1 MRILIY
7 IFILFFWIGTVDAQL
22 TINGK
27 ISTVATT
34 YVNTN
39 GKVGSGEGLLPAVPR
54 GRVPYAILLVR
65 P

>member
-39 GKVGSGEGLLPAVPR
+39 GKVGSGEGLENSGKKNKNICLR
-54 GRVPYAILLVR
+54 
-65 P
+65 